1 MLRRRTAITAALAAV
16 ALGGC
21 GFKLRSSQTF
31 AFETLAVTPERNG
44 LVAADLIRYFG
55 KAIVPIAPVR
65 GSESPQV
72 IVDILQ
78 EVRDKN
84 GRVSR
89 QSFGTFIIARPGK
102 FRFVYEKPYK
112 QTIVSDGTTV
122 WLHDDDLNQVTIK
135 KLGDTVTEQP
145 LALLLDASA
154 ADKLFDLK
162 SAESQGSIGFVEAK
176 SKKADAAFSDLRVAI
191 VALQPRELTWR
202 DALQNTNTIRFE
214 SLNKNGKLAAEAF
227 RLRRPRARMCSNSS
241 RSSLQIR
248 PPAQSG
254 AQCLSVAETRF

>member
-1 MLRRRTAITAALAAV
+1 MNRI
-16 ALGGC
+16 
-21 GFKLRSSQTF
+21 SI
-31 AFETLAVTPERNG
+31 
-44 LVAADLIRYFG
+44 LVAALMLSGSAAAQTPANALTDFKSYTRDLSSL
-55 KAIVPIAPVR
+55 A
-65 GSESPQV
+65 GSFT
-72 IVDILQ
+72 Q

-89 QSFGTFIIARPGK
+89 QSVGTFAIARPGK

-122 WLHDDDLNQVTIK
+122 WLHDEDLNQVTIK
-135 KLGDTVTEQP
+135 KLGETVNEQP

-162 SAESQGSIGFVEAK
+162 ALEPQGSIGFVEAK
-176 SKKADAAFSDLRVAI
+176 SKKPDAAFSDLRVAI

-214 SLNKNGKLAAEAF
+214 SLSKNGKLAADAF
-227 RLRRPRARMCSNSS
+227 AFTPPKGADILR
-241 RSSLQIR
+241 Q
-248 PPAQSG
+248 
-254 AQCLSVAETRF
+254 

>member
-1 MLRRRTAITAALAAV
+1 MKLTTKFAASALLLCVGTQAQTPANALTDFKSYTRDLAS
-16 ALGGC
+16 L
-21 GFKLRSSQTF
+21 S
-31 AFETLAVTPERNG
+31 
-44 LVAADLIRYFG
+44 
-55 KAIVPIAPVR
+55 
-65 GSESPQV
+65 GSFT
-72 IVDILQ
+72 Q

-89 QSFGTFIIARPGK
+89 QSAGTFAIARPGK

-112 QTIVSDGTTV
+112 QTIVSDGSTV
-122 WLHDDDLNQVTIK
+122 WLHDEDLNQVTIK

-162 SAESQGSIGFVEAK
+162 AVESQGSIGFVEAK

-214 SLNKNGKLAAEAF
+214 TLNKNAKLAPDAF
-227 RLRRPRARMCSNSS
+227 SFT
-241 RSSLQIR
+241 
-248 PPAQSG
+248 PPKG
-254 AQCLSVAETRF
+254 ADVLKQ

>member
-1 MLRRRTAITAALAAV
+1 MNTFL
-16 ALGGC
+16 
-21 GFKLRSSQTF
+21 KF
-31 AFETLAVTPERNG
+31 AFVSALLSATAHAQTPANALTDFKSYTRDLAS
-44 LVAADLIRYFG
+44 LS
-55 KAIVPIAPVR
+55 
-65 GSESPQV
+65 GSFT
-72 IVDILQ
+72 Q

-162 SAESQGSIGFVEAK
+162 TAESQGSIGFVEAK

-214 SLNKNGKLAAEAF
+214 SLSKNGKLAADAF
-227 RLRRPRARMCSNSS
+227 SFTSPR
-241 RSSLQIR
+241 
-248 PPAQSG
+248 G
-254 AQCLSVAETRF
+254 ADVLKQ